1 MTGTPSWVLRSPY
14 TTVIHLMGIKG
25 LAGFLKWKL
34 PKASRSWAS
43 GVREPQCW
51 AIDCSCLMYRARG
64 AGLSIVTVVAGLIV
78 RLRQA
83 GVTPVIVFD
92 GRPPAAKADVIA
104 ARRIVREA
112 AQSEITEIR
121 TTIATTTNE
130 VDRATLER
138 RVTDLQQKAPQVNRD
153 DKDDL
158 KKMLYAAGILLVT
171 ATGEA
176 DDVLAYLCQHGHAQA
191 VVSTDMDML
200 ARGVPRLVIPETP
213 DATVL
218 SEITLVDVLTGLRLT
233 YTQFVNA
240 CTLMGSDYTGS
251 AWVGM
256 KPPDAIHA
264 AAATLPTDVSGA
276 SGLEEAARLLR
287 GEGVVWED
295 IVSER
300 QREKWSA
307 GPPPK
312 EPENLAALAGKLG
325 WPREWISSLS

>member
-1 MTGTPSWVLRSPY
+1 
-14 TTVIHLMGIKG
+14 MGIKG
-25 LAGFLKWKL
+25 LTGFLKWKL
-34 PKASRSWAS
+34 PKASRAWVP
-43 GVREPQCW
+43 GNRGPQTW
-51 AIDCSCLMYRARG
+51 AIDCSCLMFRARG

-83 GVTPVIVFD
+83 GVVPVVVFD

-104 ARRIVREA
+104 ARRVVREA
-112 AQSEITEIR
+112 VQREVTEIR
-121 TTIATTTNE
+121 ATIETTTNE

-138 RVTDLQQKAPQVNRD
+138 RVADLHQKSPQVNRD

-158 KKMLYAAGILLVT
+158 KKMLYAAGVLFVT
-171 ATGEA
+171 ATEEA

-213 DATVL
+213 DATIL
-218 SEITLVDVLTGLRLT
+218 TELTLVDVLAGLHLT
-233 YTQFVNA
+233 YTEFVTA
-240 CTLMGSDYTGS
+240 CTLMGSDYTGA

-256 KPPDAIHA
+256 KPPDAVRA
-264 AAATLPTDVSGA
+264 AAGGATLVDVSG
-276 SGLEEAARLLR
+276 GEEAARLLR

-312 EPENLAALAGKLG
+312 EPENLVALAVKLG
-325 WPREWISSLS
+325 WPREWISALT